1 MDRGDILN
9 EAHKLTH
16 GDRDKNYGS
25 PLLNHQ
31 RIAAIWSVILE
42 QDVRPDQVALC
53 MAGVKLA
60 RLVETPD
67 HTDSFVDGAAY
78 FAIAGEIAK
87 ETISSHETDW
97 KAIAKAHKEWIDS
110 GQAKPQGWWSI

>member
-1 MDRGDILN
+1 MNRGDILH

-25 PLLNHQ
+25 PLHNHQ

-42 QDVRPDQVALC
+42 KDVRPDQVALC

-60 RLVETPD
+60 RLVETPN

-78 FAIAGEIAK
+78 FAIAGEIADF
-87 ETISSHETDW
+87 SLPS
-97 KAIAKAHKEWIDS
+97 
-110 GQAKPQGWWSI
+110 